1 MESYTEAEFEKFFS
15 SGTTPPPILELQAK
29 AKLLL
34 DTATADRRRKFKRGA
49 VMCRRALAL
58 VEKYRKEETRG
69 TYLHSAHAPI
79 YYLSQ
84 ARTTEAGLHMNLG
97 NCLLVLG
104 DHDGM
109 ITALKQAV
117 KLDTTGQVEAGVRQ
131 MFPDGSGSVDLL
143 RAVGLA

>member
-34 DTATADRRRKFKRGA
+34 DTATADRQRKFKRGA

-69 TYLHSAHAPI
+69 RSARHLPP
-79 YYLSQ
+79 Y
-84 ARTTEAGLHMNLG
+84 
-97 NCLLVLG
+97 
-104 DHDGM
+104 
-109 ITALKQAV
+109 TANG
-117 KLDTTGQVEAGVRQ
+117 TGE
-131 MFPDGSGSVDLL
+131 
-143 RAVGLA
+143 RAVINNRATAAAICPGTGN